1 MLGIVANWIRGMPLH
16 DVLAFSGKFA
26 VAVILLIAAV
36 ILLTFF
42 FQWRERRSSERRS
55 GIRVEGLHDIFEP
68 DESYDLL
75 LSSGQRIQQ
84 VTFVGRLQSEDAS
97 LDYAVRD
104 LCIWR
109 KGDGQKIVIRFG
121 AVRVFEQVRRS

>member
-1 MLGIVANWIRGMPLH
+1 MPLH

-26 VAVILLIAAV
+26 VAVILLMAAV

-75 LSSGQRIQQ
+75 LSSGERIQQ
-84 VTFVGRLQSEDAS
+84 VAFVGRLKSEDAS

-109 KGDGQKIVIRFG
+109 KGDGQRIVIRFG